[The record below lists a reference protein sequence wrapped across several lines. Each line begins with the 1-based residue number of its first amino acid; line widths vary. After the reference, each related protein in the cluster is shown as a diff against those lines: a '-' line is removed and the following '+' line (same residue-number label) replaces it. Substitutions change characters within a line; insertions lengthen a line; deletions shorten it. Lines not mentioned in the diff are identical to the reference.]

1 MLNAYL
7 FCLLSGMVL
16 ISLSLNDDGG
26 GDGEGGALSL
36 LFSTPFWSFGLTG
49 FGLSGLLMQLL
60 VRNNGGW
67 PTQLIALTMG
77 WGMGLAAM
85 RVLRV
90 LGQRE
95 ADSLVRSD
103 DLVGLEGVV
112 TLGMDTEQ
120 RGFVELS
127 VKGILLRRP
136 ALSAHGALSV
146 NTHVVVVNG
155 EDHTLRVEALHTPP
169 VDGQF

>member
-7 FCLLSGMVL
+7 FCLLAGMVL

-26 GDGEGGALSL
+26 GDGEGGPLSL

-60 VRNNGGW
+60 MRNSAGW
-67 PTQLIALTMG
+67 FTQLIALTVG
-77 WGMGLAAM
+77 AGMGMVATRL
-85 RVLRV
+85 LRV
-90 LGQRE
+90 IGRRE

-103 DLVGLEGVV
+103 DLIGLEGVV
-112 TLGMDTEQ
+112 TLAMDAEQ

-127 VKGILLRRP
+127 VRGTLLRRP
-136 ALSAHGALSV
+136 ALSCKGALAP
-146 NTHVVVVNG
+146 NTKVVVVASD
-155 EDHTLRVEALHTPP
+155 DHTLRVETLQPP
-169 VDGQF
+169 SL

>member
-7 FCLLSGMVL
+7 FCFLSGMVL

-49 FGLSGLLMQLL
+49 FGLCGLLIQILG
-60 VRNNGGW
+60 RDSSGW
-67 PTQLIALTMG
+67 PTSLIALG
-77 WGMGLAAM
+77 LGCGMGLAAT
-85 RVLRV
+85 RLLRII
-90 LGQRE
+90 GRRE

-103 DLVGLEGVV
+103 DLIGLEGVV
-112 TLGMDTEQ
+112 TLAMDAER

-127 VKGILLRRP
+127 VRGTLLRRP
-136 ALSAHGALSV
+136 ALSSEGALPASTRV
-146 NTHVVVVNG
+146 IVVASD
-155 EDHTLRVEALHTPP
+155 DHTLRVETLQSPL
-169 VDGQF
+169 

>member
-7 FCLLSGMVL
+7 FCLLAGMVL
-16 ISLSLNDDGG
+16 ISLSLNDADS
-26 GDGEGGALSL
+26 GDGEGGPLSL

-60 VRNNGGW
+60 VNNSAGW
-67 PTQLIALTMG
+67 FTQLIALTMG
-77 WGMGLAAM
+77 AGMGMVATRL
-85 RVLRV
+85 LRV
-90 LGQRE
+90 IGRRE

-103 DLVGLEGVV
+103 DLIGLEGVV
-112 TLGMDTEQ
+112 TLAMDAEQ

-127 VKGILLRRP
+127 VKGSLLRRP

-155 EDHTLRVEALHTPP
+155 EDHTLRVEALHTSS
-169 VDGQF
+169 

>member
-60 VRNNGGW
+60 VGNRAGW
-67 PTQLIALTMG
+67 SSHLVALSMG
-77 WGMGLAAM
+77 AGMGLVAT
-85 RVLRV
+85 RLLRV
-90 LGQRE
+90 IGQQE

-103 DLVGLEGVV
+103 DLIGLEGVV
-112 TLGMDTEQ
+112 TLAMDAEQ

-127 VKGILLRRP
+127 VRGTLLRRP
-136 ALSAHGALSV
+136 ALSCNGALAP
-146 NTHVVVVNG
+146 NTKVVVVASD
-155 EDHTLRVEALHTPP
+155 DHTLRVEILQPPAL
-169 VDGQF
+169 

>member
-16 ISLSLNDDGG
+16 ISLSLNDADS
-26 GDGEGGALSL
+26 GDGEGGPLSL

-60 VRNNGGW
+60 VRNSAGW
-67 PTQLIALTMG
+67 VSQLIALTIG
-77 WGMGLAAM
+77 GGMGLAAT
-85 RVLRV
+85 RLLRV
-90 LGQRE
+90 IGRRE

-103 DLVGLEGVV
+103 DLIGLEGVV
-112 TLGMDTEQ
+112 TLAMDAEQ

-127 VKGILLRRP
+127 VRGTLLRRP
-136 ALSAHGALSV
+136 ALSCKGALAP
-146 NTHVVVVNG
+146 NTKVVVVASD
-155 EDHTLRVEALHTPP
+155 DHTLRVETLQPP
-169 VDGQF
+169 SL

>member
-7 FCLLSGMVL
+7 FCLLSGLVL
-16 ISLSLNDDGG
+16 INLSLNDDGG

-67 PTQLIALTMG
+67 LTHLIALTIG
-77 WGMGLAAM
+77 GGMGLAAM
-85 RVLRV
+85 RVLRM

-95 ADSLVRSD
+95 ANSLVRSD

-112 TLGMDTEQ
+112 TLAMDGEQ
-120 RGFVELS
+120 RGFVEVS
-127 VKGILLRRP
+127 IRGTLLRRP
-136 ALSAHGALSV
+136 ALSCNGALAA
-146 NTHVVVVNG
+146 NTKVVVVASD
-155 EDHTLRVEALHTPP
+155 DHTLRVETLQLPE
-169 VDGQF
+169 V

>member
-7 FCLLSGMVL
+7 FCLLSGLVL
-16 ISLSLNDDGG
+16 INLSLNDDGG

-67 PTQLIALTMG
+67 LTHLIALTIG
-77 WGMGLAAM
+77 GGMGLAAM
-85 RVLRV
+85 RVLRM

-112 TLGMDTEQ
+112 TLAMDGEQ
-120 RGFVELS
+120 RGFVEVS
-127 VKGILLRRP
+127 IRGTLLRRP
-136 ALSAHGALSV
+136 ALSCNGALAA
-146 NTHVVVVNG
+146 NTKVVVVASD
-155 EDHTLRVEALHTPP
+155 DHTLRVETLQLPE
-169 VDGQF
+169 V

>member
-16 ISLSLNDDGG
+16 ISLSLNDADS
-26 GDGEGGALSL
+26 GDGEGGPLSL

-60 VRNNGGW
+60 VRNSAGW
-67 PTQLIALTMG
+67 FSQLIALTMG
-77 WGMGLAAM
+77 GGMGLAAT
-85 RVLRV
+85 RLLRV
-90 LGQRE
+90 IGRRE

-103 DLVGLEGVV
+103 DLIGLEGVV
-112 TLGMDTEQ
+112 TLAMDAEQ

-127 VKGILLRRP
+127 VRGTLLRRP
-136 ALSAHGALSV
+136 ALSCKGALAP
-146 NTHVVVVNG
+146 NTKVVVVASDN
-155 EDHTLRVEALHTPP
+155 HTLRVETLQPP
-169 VDGQF
+169 SL

>member
-7 FCLLSGMVL
+7 FCLLAGMVL
-16 ISLSLNDDGG
+16 INLSLNDDGG

-60 VRNNGGW
+60 VRNSGGW
-67 PTQLIALTMG
+67 PTHLIALTMG
-77 WGMGLAAM
+77 GGMGMAAM

-112 TLGMDTEQ
+112 TLAMDGEQ

-127 VKGILLRRP
+127 VRGTLLRRP
-136 ALSAHGALSV
+136 ALSCNGALAV
-146 NTHVVVVNG
+146 NTKVVVVG
-155 EDHTLRVEALHTPP
+155 SDDHTLRVETLQPP
-169 VDGQF
+169 EL

>member
-7 FCLLSGMVL
+7 FCLLSGLVL

-60 VRNNGGW
+60 VRNSGGW
-67 PTQLIALTMG
+67 PTHLIALTMG
-77 WGMGLAAM
+77 GGMGLAAM

-103 DLVGLEGVV
+103 DLGGLEGVV
-112 TLGMDTEQ
+112 TLAMDGEQ
-120 RGFVELS
+120 RGFVEVS
-127 VKGILLRRP
+127 VRGTLLRRP
-136 ALSAHGALSV
+136 ALSCNGALAA
-146 NTHVVVVNG
+146 NTKVVVVASD
-155 EDHTLRVEALHTPP
+155 DHTLRVETLQLPE
-169 VDGQF
+169 V

>member
-60 VRNNGGW
+60 VGNSARW
-67 PTQLIALTMG
+67 PSHLVAVSMG
-77 WGMGLAAM
+77 AGMGFLAT
-85 RVLRV
+85 RLLRV
-90 LGQRE
+90 IGQQE
-95 ADSLVRSD
+95 ANSLVRSA
-103 DLVGLEGVV
+103 DLIGLEGVV
-112 TLGMDTEQ
+112 TLAMDAEQ

-127 VKGILLRRP
+127 VRGTLLRRP
-136 ALSAHGALSV
+136 ALSCKGALAP
-146 NTHVVVVNG
+146 NTKVVVVASD
-155 EDHTLRVEALHTPP
+155 DHTLRVETLQLPE
-169 VDGQF
+169 V

>member
-1 MLNAYL
+1 MLTAYL

-26 GDGEGGALSL
+26 VDGEGGPLSL

-49 FGLSGLLMQLL
+49 FGLSGLLMQLM
-60 VRNNGGW
+60 VRNSAGW
-67 PTQLIALTMG
+67 LNHLIALTMG
-77 WGMGLAAM
+77 VGMGLLAT

-90 LGQRE
+90 IGQRE

-103 DLVGLEGVV
+103 DLIGLEGVV
-112 TLGMDTEQ
+112 TLAMDAEK

-127 VKGILLRRP
+127 VRGTLLRRP
-136 ALSAHGALSV
+136 ALSCEGALAA
-146 NTHVVVVNG
+146 NTKVVVVASD
-155 EDHTLRVEALHTPP
+155 DHTLRVETLQPP
-169 VDGQF
+169 TL

>member
-1 MLNAYL
+1 MLTAYL

-26 GDGEGGALSL
+26 VDGEGGPLSL

-49 FGLSGLLMQLL
+49 FGLSGLLMQLM
-60 VRNNGGW
+60 VRNSAGW
-67 PTQLIALTMG
+67 LNHLIALTMG
-77 WGMGLAAM
+77 VGMGLLAT

-90 LGQRE
+90 IGQRE

-103 DLVGLEGVV
+103 DLIGLEGVV
-112 TLGMDTEQ
+112 TLAMDAEK

-127 VKGILLRRP
+127 VRGALLRRP
-136 ALSAHGALSV
+136 ALSCEGALAA
-146 NTHVVVVNG
+146 NTKVVVVASD
-155 EDHTLRVEALHTPP
+155 DHTLRVETLQPP
-169 VDGQF
+169 TL

>member
-7 FCLLSGMVL
+7 FCLLCGLVL
-16 ISLSLNDDGG
+16 ISLSLNDEGG

-60 VRNNGGW
+60 VRNSGGW
-67 PTQLIALTMG
+67 PTHLIALTMG
-77 WGMGLAAM
+77 GGMGLAAM

-112 TLGMDTEQ
+112 TLAMDGEQ

-127 VKGILLRRP
+127 VRGTLLRRP
-136 ALSAHGALSV
+136 ALSCNGALAA
-146 NTHVVVVNG
+146 NTKVVVVAS
-155 EDHTLRVEALHTPP
+155 EDYTLRVETLQPP
-169 VDGQF
+169 SL

>member
-60 VRNNGGW
+60 VRNSAGW
-67 PTQLIALTMG
+67 FSQLIALSIG
-77 WGMGLAAM
+77 GGMGLAAT
-85 RVLRV
+85 RLLRMI
-90 LGQRE
+90 GRRE

-103 DLVGLEGVV
+103 DLIGLEGVV
-112 TLGMDTEQ
+112 TLAMDAEQ

-127 VKGILLRRP
+127 VRGTLLRRP
-136 ALSAHGALSV
+136 ALSCKGALAP
-146 NTHVVVVNG
+146 NTKVVVVASD
-155 EDHTLRVEALHTPP
+155 DHTLRVETLQPP
-169 VDGQF
+169 SL

>member
-7 FCLLSGMVL
+7 FCLLSGLVL

-60 VRNNGGW
+60 VRNSGGW
-67 PTQLIALTMG
+67 PTHLIALTMG

-103 DLVGLEGVV
+103 DLIGLEGVV
-112 TLGMDTEQ
+112 TLAMDAEK

-127 VKGILLRRP
+127 VRGTLLRRP
-136 ALSAHGALSV
+136 ALSCKGPLAA
-146 NTHVVVVNG
+146 NTKVVVVASD
-155 EDHTLRVEALHTPP
+155 DHTLRVETLQPP
-169 VDGQF
+169 TL

>member
-7 FCLLSGMVL
+7 FCLLSGLVL

-60 VRNNGGW
+60 VRNSGGW
-67 PTQLIALTMG
+67 PTHLIALTMG

-112 TLGMDTEQ
+112 TLAMDGEQ
-120 RGFVELS
+120 RGFVEVS
-127 VKGILLRRP
+127 VRGTLLRRP
-136 ALSAHGALSV
+136 ALSCNGALAA
-146 NTHVVVVNG
+146 TTKVVVVASD
-155 EDHTLRVEALHTPP
+155 DHTLRVETLQLPE
-169 VDGQF
+169 V

>member
-1 MLNAYL
+1 MLTAYL

-26 GDGEGGALSL
+26 VDGEGGPLSL

-60 VRNNGGW
+60 VRNSAGW
-67 PTQLIALTMG
+67 LNHLIALTMG
-77 WGMGLAAM
+77 VGMGMLATRM
-85 RVLRV
+85 LRV
-90 LGQRE
+90 IGQRE

-103 DLVGLEGVV
+103 DLIGLEGVV
-112 TLGMDTEQ
+112 TLAMDDEK

-127 VKGILLRRP
+127 VRGTLLRRP
-136 ALSAHGALSV
+136 ALSCEGSLAAK
-146 NTHVVVVNG
+146 TKVVVVASD
-155 EDHTLRVEALHTPP
+155 DHTLRVETLQPPAL
-169 VDGQF
+169 

>member
-60 VRNNGGW
+60 VRNSAGW
-67 PTQLIALTMG
+67 FSQLIAIAVG
-77 WGMGLAAM
+77 GGMGLMAT
-85 RVLRV
+85 RLLRV
-90 LGQRE
+90 IGQQE

-103 DLVGLEGVV
+103 DLIGMEGVV
-112 TLGMDTEQ
+112 TLGMDTQQ

-127 VKGILLRRP
+127 VRGTLLRRP
-136 ALSAHGALSV
+136 ALSCKGALAP
-146 NTHVVVVNG
+146 NTKVVVVDSD
-155 EDHTLRVEALHTPP
+155 DHTLRVETLQPP
-169 VDGQF
+169 PL